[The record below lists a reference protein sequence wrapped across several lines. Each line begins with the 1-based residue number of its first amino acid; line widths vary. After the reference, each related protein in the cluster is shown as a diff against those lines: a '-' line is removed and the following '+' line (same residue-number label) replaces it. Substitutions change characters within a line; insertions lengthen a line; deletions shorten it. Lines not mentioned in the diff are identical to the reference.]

1 MSGREWSRA
10 HVNGHRDRKIGVL
23 LNRCFSYEGR
33 VTRGVSSLL
42 GLVAASCHRSSRAAV
57 SSLDEGGRGVQAN
70 SRRRTAA
77 AAPSFCPGKSC
88 YWPRARV
95 RATHL
100 GSLSNVGGFWSP
112 AERRVVKLSW
122 RARVRRDLRRRQTCR
137 RRSSLPRPL
146 RVRETKLCA
155 RRLIV

>member
-77 AAPSFCPGKSC
+77 AAPSFCTHPPFFPLAHGGGRLRTSPRDVLVTSRPGDVSR
-88 YWPRARV
+88 RAPWV
-95 RATHL
+95 Y
-100 GSLSNVGGFWSP
+100 
-112 AERRVVKLSW
+112 
-122 RARVRRDLRRRQTCR
+122 
-137 RRSSLPRPL
+137 
-146 RVRETKLCA
+146 
-155 RRLIV
+155 